1 MPGWRTFKFSLTK
14 VTQQHEEVQASQLT
28 HVLTSKPNYFIQK
41 FLIKNECFFVKSAAW
56 YWHMEPVCHWSQPS
70 AQQLSDPTWSKLSS
84 FRFQGCVNSQDDR
97 QWQPGYQPKH
107 SSWQKVRELQWDK
120 DGEQGDIFLWT
131 GSVFPLSSQ
140 ERARNNSRA
149 VQLSFFPD
157 TNLIQI
163 QEN

>member
-1 MPGWRTFKFSLTK
+1 MRKYKHPNSLMSLPPNQTILFKNFWSKMNVFLLECSL
-14 VTQQHEEVQASQLT
+14 V
-28 HVLTSKPNYFIQK
+28 
-41 FLIKNECFFVKSAAW
+41 
-56 YWHMEPVCHWSQPS
+56 WHTEPVCHWSQPS

-84 FRFQGCVNSQDDR
+84 FRFQGCVNSQDDW

-107 SSWQKVRELQWDK
+107 SCWQKVRELQWDK

-131 GSVFPLSSQ
+131 GSVFPLLSQ
-140 ERARNNSRA
+140 ERARNNSRT